1 MKLTSS
7 AFEHNGAIPRRHT
20 CQGADV
26 SPELTI
32 EGIPD
37 GARSLALIME
47 DPDAPGRTFDHWIV
61 YDMPADTGTIG
72 EGTAPGTQGRNGFGK
87 TAYGGPCPPSGTH
100 RYFFKLYALDR
111 RLDLPSGS
119 RKRDLQEAMA
129 DHILDQAELVG
140 RYAKG

>member
-1 MKLTSS
+1 MQLTSR
-7 AFEHNGAIPRRHT
+7 AFGHNETIPRKHT
-20 CQGADV
+20 CQGEDV

-32 EGIPD
+32 AAVPEGT
-37 GARSLALIME
+37 RSLALIVE

-61 YDMPADTGTIG
+61 YDIPADTGTIG
-72 EGTAPGTQGRNGFGK
+72 EGGAPGTAGRNDFGN

-100 RYFFKLYALDR
+100 RYFFRLYALDT
-111 RLDLPSGS
+111 RLDWPEGRS
-119 RKRDLQEAMA
+119 KHDLQEAMA